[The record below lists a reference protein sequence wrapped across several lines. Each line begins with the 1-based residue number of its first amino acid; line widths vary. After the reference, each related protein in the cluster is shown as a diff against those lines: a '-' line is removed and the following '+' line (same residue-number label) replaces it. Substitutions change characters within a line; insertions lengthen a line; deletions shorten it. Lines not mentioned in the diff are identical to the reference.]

1 MKRHIRLREFSPL
14 TTATYI
20 PSSEYLS
27 RRPNMIRH
35 WGYFVEFDG
44 SGYLKTGNH
53 IIGKRKI
60 VFLGGSFYENLY
72 VSQNA
77 RIPSILEVLLNS
89 QGYDYEVLN
98 ASISGLTLLQAF
110 NVIVNKVASNPPDIL
125 IMGDLANEIYPLS
138 HEKIYWNKTRYYSNL
153 TDYNKNNAS
162 EVDLKLNNIDVREKI
177 LNSIIYFCNEF
188 NIKLIFASICNLQ
201 VEDETFFRV
210 NKKDNELRKIL
221 YKNTEKVAKE
231 KSIPYINVTDYNE
244 KQYFTNMQDDIHVNS
259 LGAANVA
266 DKIHKFILEKY
277 NLKKKSKPIFSEEIS
292 DTFVTAPNR
301 SKIVYQV
308 SCVSYSRIVVIFD
321 IKCLSEVNTD
331 YVHVKIF
338 GNYKNGIDILPN
350 VWQQRSVFFDL
361 EKKDNTF
368 PISFRSN
375 NTLELKNINLIF
387 I

>member
-1 MKRHIRLREFSPL
+1 
-14 TTATYI
+14 
-20 PSSEYLS
+20 
-27 RRPNMIRH
+27 MIRH
-35 WGYFVEFDG
+35 WGYFVDLDS

-53 IIGKRKI
+53 ILGKKKI

-138 HEKIYWNKTRYYSNL
+138 HEEMYWNKTRYYSNL
-153 TDYNKNNAS
+153 TDYNQNNAL
-162 EVDLKLNNIDVREKI
+162 EVELKLKNIDVREKI

-210 NKKDNELRKIL
+210 NKKDNELRRVL

-244 KQYFTNMQDDIHVNS
+244 KKYFTNMQDDIHVNS

-277 NLKKKSKPIFSEEIS
+277 DLKKKSKPIFSEKIS
-292 DTFVTAPNR
+292 ETFVTAPNR

-308 SCVSYSRIVVIFD
+308 NYVSYSRIVVIFD
-321 IKCLSEVNTD
+321 IKCLSEVDTD

-338 GNYKNGIDILPN
+338 GNYKNGIDILSN

-375 NTLELKNINLIF
+375 NILELKNINLIF
-387 I
+387 V

>member
-20 PSSEYLS
+20 PSPEYLS
-27 RRPNMIRH
+27 RRPNMIKD
-35 WGYFVEFDG
+35 WGYFVDIDN

-72 VSQNA
+72 VPQNA

-110 NVIVNKVASNPPDIL
+110 NVIVNKIASNPPDIL
-125 IMGDLANEIYPLS
+125 IMGDLANEIYPLN
-138 HEKIYWNKTRYYSNL
+138 HEEMYWNKTRYYSNL
-153 TDYNKNNAS
+153 TDYNKSNVL
-162 EVDLKLNNIDVREKI
+162 EVDLKLNNIDVKEKI

-201 VEDETFFRV
+201 IEDETFFRI
-210 NKKDNELRKIL
+210 NKKDSELRKAL

-244 KQYFTNMQDDIHVNS
+244 ENYLSNMQDDIHVNS

-266 DKIHKFILEKY
+266 HKIYNFIVEKY
-277 NLKKKSKPIFSEEIS
+277 NLKKNKTIFSEKIF

-301 SKIVYQV
+301 SKIVCQV
-308 SCVSYSRIVVIFD
+308 NCTSYSRVVVIFD
-321 IKCLSEVNTD
+321 IKCLSEVDVD

-338 GNYKNGIDILPN
+338 GNYKNGIDIRSN

-361 EKKDNTF
+361 GKQDTEF

-375 NTLELKNINLIF
+375 NILELKNINLIF